1 MAGFAEGQRFS
12 KGVRMRMAQGVI
24 AMGVAALV
32 LTGGWSAHAQT
43 PATPPAQEGKTVDV
57 EGDITS
63 DVELTR
69 AAIQVR
75 RQAVV
80 TAAMDLEP
88 KESDIF
94 WPLYREYRVEMAK
107 VNDRFVRLLVG
118 YLEGY
123 ETLTDQAATKMLEEY
138 LSIERARNGVKTKFV
153 PRFGK
158 LLPARKVARFFQVDN
173 KLDALINAELAY
185 LVPLVR

>member
-1 MAGFAEGQRFS
+1 
-12 KGVRMRMAQGVI
+12 MRRAQGVM
-24 AMGVAALV
+24 AMGIAALV
-32 LTGGWSAHAQT
+32 LTAGGSAAHAQT
-43 PATPPAQEGKTVDV
+43 PATPPAQEGKTAEVQ
-57 EGDITS
+57 GDITS
-63 DVELTR
+63 DIELTR

-75 RQAVV
+75 RQAIV

-88 KESDIF
+88 KEADVF
-94 WPLYREYRVEMAK
+94 WPLYREYRTEMAK

-123 ETLTDQAATKMLEEY
+123 ETLSDQAAMKMLEEY
-138 LSIERARNGVKTKFV
+138 LSIDRARNGVKTKFV